1 MDRRAGIGSVM
12 RYADLESHGD
22 LGLGAEEPGMRRFT
36 RPSER
41 IEPTPVDSS
50 NIELGDSSGMD
61 LGGMF
66 DAIEAGRCSGEDL
79 IRTEALE
86 RLEQRIAH
94 NWRVWEGLTEG
105 QTRDNLAHFIHDLE
119 NRADALTED
128 LRATQP
134 GQEKAPG
141 SAATDPKGDVSNPT
155 KEQENY

>member
-1 MDRRAGIGSVM
+1 M

-50 NIELGDSSGMD
+50 NIELDDPSGMD

-119 NRADALTED
+119 DRADALTED
-128 LRATQP
+128 LRATQLGQKKGP
-134 GQEKAPG
+134 GGAPTPSEG
-141 SAATDPKGDVSNPT
+141 EVPTPT
-155 KEQENY
+155 KEEN